1 MVESFLFCFFV
12 WTIWIVDD
20 ILFWALRPHPVQDKI
35 EEELL
40 FCFFFFFLN
49 FLKQMNAPVC
59 GRRNRKRKKKR
70 LDLNADSDYIE
81 R

>member
-1 MVESFLFCFFV
+1 MAFQTTSDKKKKKKHRNEMVESFLFCFFV

-40 FCFFFFFLN
+40 FCFFFFF
-49 FLKQMNAPVC
+49 
-59 GRRNRKRKKKR
+59 
-70 LDLNADSDYIE
+70 
-81 R
+81 